1 MSGAGQERGSH
12 ALEVGS
18 EWGRRGSCAPE
29 VGWGGVRQDEEGELC
44 SGGGGGEWGRAGEG
58 KPHSGG
64 EG

>member
-1 MSGAGQERGSH
+1 MLWRWGVSGGGEGAVLQR
-12 ALEVGS
+12 
-18 EWGRRGSCAPE
+18 WG
-29 VGWGGVRQDEEGELC
+29 GGVRQDEEGELC